1 MIDDRELWAELA
13 AVERLPEGE
22 RCVVALHHLA
32 EMPYAEVAAFLGIT
46 VAAAKKRAAEAEPT
60 LF

>member
-1 MIDDRELWAELA
+1 MLAAVEAATVRA

-32 EMPYAEVAAFLGIT
+32 GMPYAEVAAFLGIT
-46 VAAAKKRAAEAEPT
+46 VSAAKKRAWSAHAD
-60 LF
+60 